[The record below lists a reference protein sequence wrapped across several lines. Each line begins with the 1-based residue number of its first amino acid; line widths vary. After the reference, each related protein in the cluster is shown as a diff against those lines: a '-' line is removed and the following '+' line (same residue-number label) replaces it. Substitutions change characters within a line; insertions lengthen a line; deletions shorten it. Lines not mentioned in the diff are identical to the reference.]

1 MLDISLWGGS
11 GCVNQDSLKR
21 VMRGEVAQRPTSL
34 NNTVDVEK
42 EQTAQRAD
50 PHKKEK
56 EQNDEKL

>member
-56 EQNDEKL
+56 E